1 LAAPSNGARNQR
13 RHRYQP
19 TVTGNEA
26 PGASDALAFLALAGG
41 QVEVA
46 LEVASLEHE
55 VGAQAAELVRL
66 EEVAEVGVGQRV
78 LIAMLPLLPR
88 PRHGCHRHQPHRL
101 SHTGRGAPEGLYEEL
116 LGAEPL
122 AGSHDPLRVG
132 TVILVFFE
140 SARASVGDDPDE
152 IAFDADAASFAAILG
167 RARDMDVVTK
177 DVVEPTPWSRAFLV
191 RDPDS

>member
-1 LAAPSNGARNQR
+1 MG
-13 RHRYQP
+13 
-19 TVTGNEA
+19 VTGINHI
-26 PGASDALAFLALAGG
+26 AFRTPD
-41 QVEVA
+41 VA
-46 LEVASLEHE
+46 
-55 VGAQAAELVRL
+55 RL
-66 EEVAEVGVGQRV
+66 KAF
-78 LIAMLPLLPR
+78 
-88 PRHGCHRHQPHRL
+88 
-101 SHTGRGAPEGLYEEL
+101 YEEL

-167 RARDMDVVTK
+167 RARGMDVVTK

-191 RDPDS
+191 RDPDRRRIEITYDDHGIYWRED